1 MDIIVLDGYCLN
13 HGDLDWTPFERLGNV
28 VVYERTPYEKIVERM
43 GSAPVMIT
51 NKCLIDRGVIDSL
64 PDLKYIGVL
73 ATGYNNV
80 DTEYCRKKGI
90 AVTNAPS
97 YSTESVVQAVFG
109 LMLELY
115 AGLARHAESVRNGDW
130 IKAPDFCYYL
140 GSLRELNGKTLGIVG
155 FGAIG
160 RRVAQVAKAFGMRVI
175 VNTRSP
181 SKYPED
187 GFEYV
192 SAERLFGESD
202 VISLNCPLTAENAG
216 MINSKSISLMKK
228 DAVIINTARGGLI
241 NESDLAEALNAG
253 RIAGAALDVLSREP
267 EAADDPLKN
276 AKNAIIT
283 PHIAWATVEARSRLM
298 RLAAENLEAF
308 IAGRVLN
315 RV

>member
-1 MDIIVLDGYCLN
+1 M
-13 HGDLDWTPFERLGNV
+13 
-28 VVYERTPYEKIVERM
+28 
-43 GSAPVMIT
+43 
-51 NKCLIDRGVIDSL
+51 
-64 PDLKYIGVL
+64 
-73 ATGYNNV
+73 
-80 DTEYCRKKGI
+80 
-90 AVTNAPS
+90 
-97 YSTESVVQAVFG
+97 
-109 LMLELY
+109 
-115 AGLARHAESVRNGDW
+115 
-130 IKAPDFCYYL
+130 
-140 GSLRELNGKTLGIVG
+140 
-155 FGAIG
+155 
-160 RRVAQVAKAFGMRVI
+160 AKAFGMRVI

-241 NESDLAEALNAG
+241 NESDLAEALNSG

-267 EAADDPLKN
+267 EAADNPLKN
-276 AKNAIIT
+276 AKNTIIT

-308 IAGRVLN
+308 IAGRELN